1 MHTRK
6 HNTTKLN
13 IEDFIA
19 KRFLKES
26 NTKFSQTALR
36 LSILSIALGLMVMI
50 LSVSIVTGF
59 QNSIRNKIA
68 AFDGHIRITNYD
80 FNNSLELAPINTDT
94 ALENKIKNH
103 SGIKSISAIGM
114 KGGIIKAHNIVQGCV
129 LKGIDENYNWSLFED
144 WIVKGRT
151 PSLSST
157 KKSNEI
163 LISKNNANKLKL
175 DIDSS
180 ILVYFMQDPP
190 RIRKF
195 TICGIYQSGFPDFD
209 NRIIYGDLKHIRKLN
224 KWDNN
229 QISAYEVIIDDFKDM
244 DAQTEWIHKEI
255 KYDLKAQNIKTRYG
269 FIMDWLNLLDT
280 NVFFILGLMVM
291 ISGVGMIATLLI
303 LILEKTKFIGTMKAL
318 GATNKSI
325 RKIFLL
331 HAMHL
336 SIRGLI
342 LGNALGIGLALIQKY
357 FHIISLE
364 AETYY
369 MTSIPININ
378 IVTILLINFGV
389 IVVIGLMMLGPS
401 RIISNITPIKAL
413 RFE

>member
-224 KWDNN
+224 KWDNI
-229 QISAYEVIIDDFKDM
+229 QISAYEVIIDDFKNM

>member
-229 QISAYEVIIDDFKDM
+229 QISAYEVIIDDFKNM

>member
-1 MHTRK
+1 M
-6 HNTTKLN
+6 N

-229 QISAYEVIIDDFKDM
+229 QISAYEVIIDDFKNM